1 MSAAHSTK
9 FRSGAMTETL
19 RHMLSSSLGS
29 LYLTSLFLQRLH
41 QIPIN
46 LAAIISYYEGT
57 DTEGNLCDLVASE
70 KNSKS

>member
-1 MSAAHSTK
+1 
-9 FRSGAMTETL
+9 MTETL

-29 LYLTSLFLQRLH
+29 LYLTSLFLQGFH

-57 DTEGNLCDLVASE
+57 DKGGNLCGLVASG
-70 KNSKS
+70 KSP